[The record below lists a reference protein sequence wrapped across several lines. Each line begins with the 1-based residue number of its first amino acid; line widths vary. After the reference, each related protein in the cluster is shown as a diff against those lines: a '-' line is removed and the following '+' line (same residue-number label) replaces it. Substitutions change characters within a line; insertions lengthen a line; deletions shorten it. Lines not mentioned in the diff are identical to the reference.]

1 MDTVVVG
8 AAIVRAGRLFLAR
21 RCRPQPVAGYWE
33 LPGAEVPPEGSEHGA
48 LSELFTVEFGID
60 LRCVDRILSDRAL
73 VAWPTEGGGQAVLRI
88 IRCQLPSQST
98 LDLDAGD
105 PRPAL
110 TAYDETRWVDLA
122 DLDGVGPW
130 READRI
136 TAFEV
141 ADTYWAD
148 EWWQYAD

>member
-1 MDTVVVG
+1 MEVVVVG
-8 AAIVRAGRLFLAR
+8 AAIVRDGRLFTAR
-21 RCRPQPVAGYWE
+21 RTRPSPVAGSWE
-33 LPGAEVPPEGSEHGA
+33 LPGAEAADGGETTA
-48 LSELFTVEFGID
+48 LDELFRVEFGID
-60 LRCVDRILSDRAL
+60 LRCVDRILSDRL
-73 VAWPTEGGGQAVLRI
+73 LMSWPTSTGGQGVLRVW
-88 IRCQLPSQST
+88 RCQLPGQST

-110 TAYDETRWVDLA
+110 TAYDDTRWVDLA
-122 DLDGVGPW
+122 DLDAVSPW

-136 TAFEV
+136 TAAEI

>member
-1 MDTVVVG
+1 METVVVG
-8 AAIVRAGRLFLAR
+8 AAIVRAGRLFVAR

-33 LPGAEVPPEGSEHGA
+33 LPGVEVPEGGSEASA
-48 LSELFTVEFGID
+48 LAELFTVEFAID

-73 VAWPTEGGGQAVLRI
+73 VSWPTSTGDPAVLRVL
-88 IRCQLPSQST
+88 RCQLPSQST

-105 PRPAL
+105 PRPNL
-110 TAYDETRWVDLA
+110 TAYDETDWVDLA
-122 DLDGVGPW
+122 QLDAVSPW

-141 ADTYWAD
+141 ADTYWSD

>member
-1 MDTVVVG
+1 MG
-8 AAIVRAGRLFLAR
+8 AAVVRDGRLFVAR
-21 RCRPQPVAGYWE
+21 RCRPQAAAGYWE
-33 LPGAEVPPEGSEHGA
+33 LPGAEVPPDGSEASA

-60 LRCVDRILSDRAL
+60 IRCVDRILSDRL
-73 VAWPTEGGGQAVLRI
+73 LMSWPTSTGDQGVLRVW
-88 IRCQLPSQST
+88 RCQLPSQST

-105 PRPAL
+105 PRPNL
-110 TAYDETRWVDLA
+110 TAYDETRWVDLDDIDSA
-122 DLDGVGPW
+122 GPW

-136 TAFEV
+136 TSFEI